1 MTAELK
7 YSEELINPKN
17 GIVKAAGLLYLLIIV
32 IGVLNS
38 VFIDARL
45 IDHGDINLTI
55 NNIAGNE
62 FLFRVGIFCE
72 LVLYVLVIILSVLL
86 YLILK
91 NVNKNLALTAM
102 VFRAGEGLLGAAVVL
117 TGFIVLDLLNNQY
130 NMASADNAQMNYL
143 IGALLSARANGL
155 YIVLVLIGIGGTLFL
170 YLFYRSSYVPKILS
184 IWGMFMYLS
193 MLLLSLIKILYPE
206 LPAIIE
212 TVLYGLGTLFEL
224 TFGFRLLIGGIDVK
238 GTSDKMTELK

>member
-72 LVLYVLVIILSVLL
+72 LILYVLVIILSVLL

-102 VFRAGEGLLGAAVVL
+102 VFRAGEGLLGAAFVL
-117 TGFIVLDLLNNQY
+117 TGFIVLDLMNNQY
-130 NMASADNAQMNYL
+130 NMASTDNAQMSYL
-143 IGALLSARANGL
+143 IGALLSARANGI

-184 IWGMFMYLS
+184 VWGIFTYLS
-193 MLLLSLIKILYPE
+193 MLVLSLISILIPE
-206 LPAIIE
+206 HPNIIE
-212 TVLYGLGTLFEL
+212 IFLYGSGALFEL
-224 TFGFRLLIGGIDVK
+224 TIGLWLLIRGINLNK
-238 GTSDKMTELK
+238 INKHIERQL

>member
-1 MTAELK
+1 MTADLK
-7 YSEELINPKN
+7 YSEELISPKN
-17 GIVKAAGLLYLLIIV
+17 WIVRAAGLLYLLIIV

-38 VFIDARL
+38 VFINARL
-45 IDHGDINLTI
+45 IDHEDINLTI
-55 NNIAGNE
+55 NNIAANE

-72 LVLYVLVIILSVLL
+72 LILYVLVIILSVLL

-130 NMASADNAQMNYL
+130 NMASTDNAQMSYL

-155 YIVLVLIGIGGTLFL
+155 YIVLLLIGIGGTLF
-170 YLFYRSSYVPKILS
+170 YKSSYIPGILS
-184 IWGMFMYLS
+184 VWGIFTYLS
-193 MLLLSLIKILYPE
+193 MLVLSLISILFPE
-206 LPAIIE
+206 HPNIIE
-212 TVLYGLGTLFEL
+212 IFLYGSGALFEL
-224 TFGFRLLIGGIDVK
+224 TIGLWLLIRGINLNK
-238 GTSDKMTELK
+238 INKHIERQL